1 MDVLIDLITDMY
13 VGQVEPIPL
22 VLQDHSLV
30 ILIYT

>member
-13 VGQVEPIPL
+13 VGQVVPL